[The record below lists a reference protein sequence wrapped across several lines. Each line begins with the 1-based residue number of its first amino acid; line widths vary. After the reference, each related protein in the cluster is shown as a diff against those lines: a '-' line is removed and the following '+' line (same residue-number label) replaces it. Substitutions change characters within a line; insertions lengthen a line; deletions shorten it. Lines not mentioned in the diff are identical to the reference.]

1 MTSRGIM
8 AGMGIGLGAIV
19 VAAAY
24 AARQVIGE
32 PSAPVDVTLLA
43 IAGGLVIAWL
53 VQPLLGLG
61 RSAPLPRPSQ
71 APAPD
76 QPAKPVP
83 YAARAFRVNGH
94 LWWPA
99 AIGWSADAIFIR
111 NSEGHFRYALD
122 ACRAWKEDD
131 ALILLHTA
139 DNRYWCLPKQALAD
153 AGRLDSFAQLL
164 QQRVAQISPYR
175 VLYR

>member
-1 MTSRGIM
+1 MHSRNPRPTASAAGRFRFRRVLRPAGTSRGIM

-83 YAARAFRVNGH
+83 YDMTEPE
-94 LWWPA
+94 W
-99 AIGWSADAIFIR
+99 IR
-111 NSEGHFRYALD
+111 G
-122 ACRAWKEDD
+122 ACTMRRAW
-131 ALILLHTA
+131 
-139 DNRYWCLPKQALAD
+139 RGGSR
-153 AGRLDSFAQLL
+153 GRC
-164 QQRVAQISPYR
+164 RGCC
-175 VLYR
+175 